1 MPILLRIIAIL
12 VLGMSPALAGKRIV
26 VLDPGHG
33 GREPGTY
40 WGGVKEKNLTLP
52 MAIKVERLLEK
63 QGIPAILTRRKDV
76 TVSLTSRAAV
86 ANRFPDAIFV
96 SLHFNASRNTSIKGI
111 ETYYHSASG
120 KRLATMVQSELAGRI
135 KTTNRGIKQKTN
147 FAVLRK
153 TKGVAILL
161 ELGFIS
167 NSWERNRCTQGWL
180 QDILAE
186 EITAGIVRYYR
197 ATTKGASQYVKS

>member
-1 MPILLRIIAIL
+1 
-12 VLGMSPALAGKRIV
+12 
-26 VLDPGHG
+26 
-33 GREPGTY
+33 
-40 WGGVKEKNLTLP
+40 

-86 ANRFPDAIFV
+86 ANKFPDSIFV

-111 ETYYHSASG
+111 ETYYQSAAG
-120 KRLATMVQSELAGRI
+120 KRLASMVQGELAGRI
-135 KTTNRGIKQKTN
+135 KTTNRGIKHKTN

-153 TKGVAILL
+153 TKGVAILV

-186 EITAGIVRYYR
+186 EIAAGIIRYYR